1 MSEGKTIRVKQLLPY
16 TKLKTMS
23 EKQILVAIAKLE
35 QKSFAAFSAGNDK
48 SLEKIEIKIQDLQ
61 SELASL

>member
-1 MSEGKTIRVKQLLPY
+1 
-16 TKLKTMS
+16 MS